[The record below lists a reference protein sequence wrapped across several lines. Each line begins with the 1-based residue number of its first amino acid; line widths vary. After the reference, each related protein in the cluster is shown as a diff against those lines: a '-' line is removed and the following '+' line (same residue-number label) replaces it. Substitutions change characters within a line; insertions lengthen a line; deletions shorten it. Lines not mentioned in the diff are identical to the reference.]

1 MDKIREGYY
10 AVWRGEEFPASP
22 SHDEVRLY
30 TEVPLAGFK
39 AALPGRFV
47 KTVPY
52 DELDRLHYVVT
63 RCLWNDQPFV
73 ILGEHDGWLRV
84 EYTGGRAPVAE
95 RLKLERFDR
104 GVYQAWAP
112 VTEIREIRE
121 EVYE

>member
-1 MDKIREGYY
+1 MYREGYY
-10 AVWRGEEFPASP
+10 AGWRGSEYPAAP
-22 SHDEVRLY
+22 AHEEVRLY
-30 TEVPLAGFK
+30 AEVPLTGFT

-52 DELDRLHYVVT
+52 TELDHLHYVVT
-63 RCLWNDQPFV
+63 RCVWKDQPFV

-95 RLKLERFDR
+95 ALELERFDR

-112 VTEIREIRE
+112 VTEVLEIRE
-121 EVYE
+121 EVYT